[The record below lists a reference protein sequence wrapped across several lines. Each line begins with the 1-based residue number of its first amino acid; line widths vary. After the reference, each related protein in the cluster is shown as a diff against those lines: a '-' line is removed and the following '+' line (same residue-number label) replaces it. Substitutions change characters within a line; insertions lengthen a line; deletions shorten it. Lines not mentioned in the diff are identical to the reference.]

1 MTYPK
6 SNIAT
11 ALMFGIFSI
20 ILHSCADTPS
30 EPSKTPTVNED
41 AVTSNGVIKLN
52 GEIISIPPPVV
63 TLALLK
69 ENNIPYNNSITNPI
83 SNKTRYVNETKKA
96 LNLGIYGADLAY
108 CAGFN
113 SGQPSNDY
121 VSVVAGLANDLGVLE
136 KIDKGFVSKFISN
149 IENRDSL
156 NKASTDFYKLCDRY
170 LRQNEQQHLSSYV
183 LIGGWVEA
191 LYLSTDAAKGSPAL
205 AMRIGEQKYSAPSI
219 AKLSSQLNDQSFVKI
234 KDELNNLCNLLSEL
248 ESTYKYE
255 KPINDRNAQ
264 TTYLMSKT
272 EVKITVEQLAAI
284 SEQAAVVRNL
294 IIE

>member
-1 MTYPK
+1 
-6 SNIAT
+6 
-11 ALMFGIFSI
+11 
-20 ILHSCADTPS
+20 
-30 EPSKTPTVNED
+30 
-41 AVTSNGVIKLN
+41 
-52 GEIISIPPPVV
+52 VV

-69 ENNIPYNNSITNPI
+69 DNNIPFNGTITNPV
-83 SNKTRYVNETKKA
+83 SNTTRYINETKKA
-96 LNLGIYGADLAY
+96 LNLGVYGADLAY

-121 VSVVAGLANDLGVLE
+121 VNVVAGLANDLGVLE
-136 KIDKGFVSKFISN
+136 KIDKGFVAKFISN

-156 NKASTDFYKLCDRY
+156 NKSSTDFFKLCDRY

-191 LYLSTDAAKGSPAL
+191 LYLSTDAAKGSPVL

-219 AKLSSQLNDQSFVKI
+219 TKLASQLNDQAFVPVKE
-234 KDELNNLCNLLSEL
+234 ELQTLCNMLSEL
-248 ESTYKYE
+248 ESSYKYE

-284 SEQAAVVRNL
+284 SEQAAAVRKL